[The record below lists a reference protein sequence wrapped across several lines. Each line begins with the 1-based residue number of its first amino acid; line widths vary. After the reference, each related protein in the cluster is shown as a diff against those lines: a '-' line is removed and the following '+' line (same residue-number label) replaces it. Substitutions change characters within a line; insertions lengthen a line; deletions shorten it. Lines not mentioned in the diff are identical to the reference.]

1 MQKLFTVYQPNL
13 NKFLDDGQFKSRD
26 LMDKH
31 FKMTHKGEVT
41 PSEFRNYYG
50 TPVCSMLAKDL
61 NHVFEIGNIGPES
74 AIMRFDKMHSVSVGD
89 VIVDSTSGKYYV
101 VKPLGFMDLASQEM
115 VN

>member
-13 NKFLDDGQFKSRD
+13 NKFLDDGQFKSRE
-26 LMDKH
+26 LMDTH
-31 FKMTHKGEVT
+31 FKMTFEGEVT
-41 PSEFRNYYG
+41 PKEFRNYYG

-61 NHVFEIGNIGPES
+61 DHAFQIGNIGPES
-74 AIMRFDKMHSVSVGD
+74 AIMNFGKMKSVSVGD

-101 VKPLGFMDLASQEM
+101 VKPMGFMDLASQEM